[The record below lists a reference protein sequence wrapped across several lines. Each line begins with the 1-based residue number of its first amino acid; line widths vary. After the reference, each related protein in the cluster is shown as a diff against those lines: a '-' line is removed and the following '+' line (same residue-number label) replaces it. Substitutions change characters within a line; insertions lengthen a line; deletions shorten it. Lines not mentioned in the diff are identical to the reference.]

1 MKTELPP
8 AISGFFRA
16 HNSGET
22 GNVTSLFTADAVVF
36 DEDREHRGAAIKTWI
51 DSAIAQYK
59 PQAEVIDVAV
69 SGDAWTITAQVS
81 GTFPGSPAQ
90 LRFGFGLR
98 EDRIASLKIGG

>member
-1 MKTELPP
+1 
-8 AISGFFRA
+8 
-16 HNSGET
+16 
-22 GNVTSLFTADAVVF
+22 VVF

-69 SGDAWTITAQVS
+69 SGDAWSITAKVS

-90 LRFGFGLR
+90 LRFGFSLR
-98 EDRIASLKIGG
+98 EDRIVSLKIGG